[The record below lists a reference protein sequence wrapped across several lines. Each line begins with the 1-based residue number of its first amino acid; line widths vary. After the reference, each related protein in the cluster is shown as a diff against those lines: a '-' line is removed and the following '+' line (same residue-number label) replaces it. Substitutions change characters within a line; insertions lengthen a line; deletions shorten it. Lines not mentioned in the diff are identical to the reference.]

1 MGHTVVPVR
10 DSVASAHWI
19 IYGWA
24 NACRVWLTL
33 ALRAYLLFA
42 SKQKNRGREKN
53 QLQVHVL
60 KMQQNLPRLQ
70 VAAVAALNL
79 NRVVQRA

>member
-1 MGHTVVPVR
+1 MH
-10 DSVASAHWI
+10 
-19 IYGWA
+19 GWA
-24 NACRVWLTL
+24 NARRVWLTL
-33 ALRAYLLFA
+33 ALRVYLLFA
-42 SKQKNRGREKN
+42 SKYQKARGKGQH
-53 QLQVHVL
+53 QLHVHVI